1 MKRAILLMFIFLA
14 GCGTISRTVSKA
26 YDSFFNDETVSS
38 EDKKEVLL
46 ETTRMQEAYKQFRMY
61 HYCAIGL
68 GAFGIASV
76 AFRVTS
82 TRIGLG
88 CIAGAVGL
96 SAWATYAP
104 ANQGKIGY
112 ALGGLVLSMAVYIL
126 KKLVIDKLIEKKQAP
141 KIVIP
146 GQSSDASKQ

>member
-1 MKRAILLMFIFLA
+1 MKLAILLMFIFLA

-96 SAWATYAP
+96 SAWDIRAGESGQNWLCSRWVGAIY
-104 ANQGKIGY
+104 
-112 ALGGLVLSMAVYIL
+112 GGLHSQKAS
-126 KKLVIDKLIEKKQAP
+126 DRQA
-141 KIVIP
+141 
-146 GQSSDASKQ
+146 D